1 MPTATPTPTA
11 TFTVTPTPVR
21 PLADRQA
28 DRVQIPSIDLDSPIV
43 AVGPRTM
50 EENGVKI
57 STWQVA
63 DYAVGV
69 NEGSAY
75 PGHPGNTVLTGH
87 HNIKG
92 EVFRY
97 LVDVE
102 IGAQVLLYVGE
113 RVYPYVVTE
122 KMILP
127 DKYVPLEQREENARW
142 IEPFPDERLTMVT
155 CWPYTDNTHRVIV
168 VAKPLP
174 EPPEGTMILPE

>member
-1 MPTATPTPTA
+1 
-11 TFTVTPTPVR
+11 VR
-21 PLADRQA
+21 PPADRQA
-28 DRVQIPSIDLDSPIV
+28 DRVQIPSIDLDSPVI
-43 AVGPRTM
+43 AVGPQKM

-57 STWQVA
+57 STWEVA

-69 NEGSAY
+69 NENSAY

-87 HNIKG
+87 HNIRG

-102 IGAQVLLYVGE
+102 IGAQVLLYVGD

-168 VAKPLP
+168 VAKPPP